1 LFLTFAIGKIIPFV
15 IRNDVI
21 VFIENI
27 SSGKRNALDS
37 NIDEVGKLLAR
48 NDGFSLQPYKR
59 PPGYPENYF
68 R

>member
-1 LFLTFAIGKIIPFV
+1 MIIQ
-15 IRNDVI
+15 N
-21 VFIENI
+21 VFPKHF
-27 SSGKRNALDS
+27 SGKRNALDS

-48 NDGFSLQPYKR
+48 NDGFSTQPYKR